1 MGMHFGRDEA
11 GAYKRRPT
19 RGLDLAR
26 VMYPEGGGL
35 EFAWKLRRALEDDGV
50 QLIDRLFVTGL
61 MRGGSDRITGAV
73 GINSRTGEFNVIKA
87 RATIVATNAI
97 TFRSGFVRDITGTGT
112 LLAYRAG
119 ASLRN
124 AEFSYVRPGTPKFY
138 FEGITFAIQ
147 EGARWVNAKG
157 EAFMDEYEPE
167 WGDQADVPRIAKA
180 MAMENRKGNTPLYL
194 DMSPIPEHLREYFIQ
209 SKVKWMDYFFRKLGD
224 EAKTDMFGKTPYYA
238 LNQMTKMGIRTG
250 ADCRS
255 DVPGLLSAGL
265 AQAGCANHF
274 AGFHIG
280 LCVGNGWIAGK
291 SAIEDLDRLPPPS
304 LDAAEVRALHAE
316 TNAPLNACG
325 GRGIRSHPARS
336 AGGDVCLRH
345 RHPETRGPPARRRS
359 TASRRS
365 PKSSRTSPR
374 PHTHE
379 LVRLKE
385 TEAMLLAA
393 RFILGAS
400 LYRTEFAAEPFPRGS
415 RSPRRRQLA
424 LLGRRDRWRQR
435 PFVQQDAGADALLF
449 GDVAAAEAVAPC
461 GARSGGWGVTLYRV
475 RTMKSVYSPVSSDS
489 LLSDTIS
496 EEPGVISSEMRSTSS
511 GGMTMRSSAAAG
523 LGIGAATSTALA
535 GSWCALAA
543 LLDLELG
550 DAPGAARDRHHGP
563 AQALAVRLSRPW
575 RCRRGC
581 RSAARDAR
589 S

>member
-1 MGMHFGRDEA
+1 MSKLDGVLIDTDVLVVGGGAGGLLAALSAKRHGVPGTRVTLVDSWLIGRTGHTAFSNAWKIVVFPDDDLDGILREIVAGNDGIADQVLVREVLADSYARLKDFEAIGMHFARDEV

-35 EFAWKLRRALEDDGV
+35 EFAWKLRRALEAEGV
-50 QLIDRLFVTGL
+50 QLLDRIFITGLTRGGTGRVTGA
-61 MRGGSDRITGAV
+61 TG
-73 GINSRTGEFNVIKA
+73 IQSRSGEFHVIKA

-119 ASLRN
+119 AALRN

-147 EGARWVNAKG
+147 EGARWTNANG
-157 EAFMDEYEPE
+157 DTFMRDYEPE
-167 WGDQADVPRIAKA
+167 WADEADVPRIARA
-180 MAMENRKGNTPLYL
+180 MAIENKAGRAPLYL
-194 DMSPIPEHLREYFIQ
+194 DMSPIREDFREYFIQ

-280 LCVGNGWIAGK
+280 LCVGNGWIAGR
-291 SAIEDLDRLPPPS
+291 SAVEDLDRFPATQ
-304 LDAAEVRALHAE
+304 LDAAEIAGLHAE
-316 TNAPLNACG
+316 TMAPLKSAAAAESDRILRELQAVMFAYDTG
-325 GRGIRSHPARS
+325 ILKRADRLQAASGRVAALTEEFKEIA
-336 AGGDVCLRH
+336 A
-345 RHPETRGPPARRRS
+345 
-359 TASRRS
+359 
-365 PKSSRTSPR
+365 

-393 RFILGAS
+393 HFILGAS
-400 LYRTEFAAEPFPRGS
+400 LYRTESRLSHFREDHEARDDDNWLCWVDVTESGNGPAFAKTPVPTPYCSAEPI
-415 RSPRRRQLA
+415 RRRPTRLA
-424 LLGRRDRWRQR
+424 ARQ
-435 PFVQQDAGADALLF
+435 
-449 GDVAAAEAVAPC
+449 AVA
-461 GARSGGWGVTLYRV
+461 
-475 RTMKSVYSPVSSDS
+475 
-489 LLSDTIS
+489 
-496 EEPGVISSEMRSTSS
+496 EN
-511 GGMTMRSSAAAG
+511 
-523 LGIGAATSTALA
+523 
-535 GSWCALAA
+535 
-543 LLDLELG
+543 
-550 DAPGAARDRHHGP
+550 
-563 AQALAVRLSRPW
+563 
-575 RCRRGC
+575 
-581 RSAARDAR
+581 
-589 S
+589 